1 MGTRRSEYIG
11 MFHCELECPI
21 SAHGRAADSARRAR
35 SVDVVCRFDH
45 WDEFGDDHVLP
56 LLTAIT
62 GVRVKAVCGRW
73 KGDDE
78 LADLSLG
85 NHLIELQVCLS
96 ERAPAHFVLESAVK
110 EIQHGIFFCRKIL
123 VRRRKVEA
131 IPNFASKHF
140 ALK

>member
-1 MGTRRSEYIG
+1 

-45 WDEFGDDHVLP
+45 RDEFGDDHVLP
-56 LLTAIT
+56 LLGAIA
-62 GVRVKAVCGRW
+62 GVRIKAVCGRW

-85 NHLIELQVCLS
+85 NHLIELNVCLS
-96 ERAPAHFVLESAVK
+96 EGAPPHSVLEA
-110 EIQHGIFFCRKIL
+110 
-123 VRRRKVEA
+123 
-131 IPNFASKHF
+131 P
-140 ALK
+140 LKKKKTGYFPAGKLL